1 MAMMQCKML
10 NLRGSKMR
18 KNLDPLRRFKSQTKL
33 PGYLKH
39 QQLTSSWEGST
50 INNLLRDAR

>member
-1 MAMMQCKML
+1 MMQCKML

-33 PGYLKH
+33 PGQLKH